1 VLRRCPPPLIDR
13 HAILERQPLPPAE
26 PKLQVLSQLPPKRT
40 SKPPLLFV
48 HGGYVD
54 AWCWSPFFLPWFAAH
69 GWPAYALS
77 LRGHGASG
85 GHDTLFVASL
95 DDYVADVISIADS
108 LPTPPVLIGHSM
120 GAAIVERVAV
130 TRRTRATALLAPVP
144 PTGLI
149 PMAARLASE
158 RPDYLLQMSRFDP
171 MRLSS
176 DVLDALRPFYF
187 SGTVNRKLLAEAMK
201 HLNEES
207 PRALFD
213 LSMRMPFPPP
223 PERRSPVF
231 VLGAEGDHICSPAE
245 VRATARHH
253 GVDAVIVPG
262 LAHMLMLE
270 RGWQRAA
277 KALASWLVT
286 LSPAVRERRG

>member
-1 VLRRCPPPLIDR
+1 M
-13 HAILERQPLPPAE
+13 PPAE
-26 PKLQVLSQLPPKRT
+26 PQLEIFSQLPTRRT

-54 AWCWSPFFLPWFAAH
+54 AWCWTPFFLPWFAAQ

-85 GHDTLFVASL
+85 GQDTLFIASL
-95 DDYVADVISIADS
+95 DDYVADVLAVADT
-108 LPTPPVLIGHSM
+108 LPAAPVLIGHSM
-120 GAAIVERVAV
+120 GAAIVERIAAAH
-130 TRRTRATALLAPVP
+130 TIRGAALLAPVP

-158 RPDYLLQMSRFDP
+158 RPDALLQMSRFDP
-171 MRLSS
+171 TQLSS

-187 SGTVNRKLLAEAMK
+187 SESISRKVLGEAVK
-201 HLNEES
+201 HLNTES

-213 LSMRMPFPPP
+213 LSMRSPFQAPAQ
-223 PERRSPVF
+223 RRAPVF
-231 VLGAEGDHICSPAE
+231 VLGAAGDHICSPAD

-253 GVDAVIVPG
+253 GVDAVIVSG

-277 KALASWLVT
+277 SALATWLAT
-286 LSPAVRERRG
+286 LSRAR